1 MDKMKREID
10 YHDRKAIL
18 ELAARRLK
26 QMPVGEFITLP
37 WDIKLKWN
45 LVKFWDAIQGARKI
59 VESRTPKWKRIGRR
73 VLKIAEA
80 ILFVVAGYY
89 AKKLPL

>member
-1 MDKMKREID
+1 MDKIKKEVR
-10 YHDRKAIL
+10 YHNRKAIL
-18 ELAARRLK
+18 ETAARRLK
-26 QMPVGEFITLP
+26 QMPIGEFIELS

-59 VESRTPKWKRIGRR
+59 IESRTPKWKRIGRR

-80 ILFVVAGYY
+80 MLFVVAGYY

>member
-1 MDKMKREID
+1 MDKENK
-10 YHDRKAIL
+10 YHKRKAML

-26 QMPVGEFITLP
+26 QMPIGEFIELP

-45 LVKFWDAIQGARKI
+45 LVKVWDAIQGARKI

-80 ILFVVAGYY
+80 ILFIIAGYY